1 MERLHGISQVG
12 SKYDHNGSYKREA
25 ERDLTA
31 EMEEEKVIWWWNRF
45 KDAML
50 LAVKLQEGAMSQEMQ
65 EMQLLRLE

>member
-31 EMEEEKVIWWWNRF
+31 EMEEEKVI
-45 KDAML
+45 
-50 LAVKLQEGAMSQEMQ
+50 
-65 EMQLLRLE
+65 